1 MGSYITIQGDTW
13 DIIALKTM
21 GSDKLMGQLIG
32 ANIEYADTVVF
43 GAGKKL
49 VVPEYTAPADEQLP
63 PWKRG
68 LI

>member
-1 MGSYITIQGDTW
+1 MDSYITIQGDTW
-13 DIIALKTM
+13 DIIALKTL
-21 GSDKLMGQLIG
+21 GSEKLMGKLLE
-32 ANIEYADTVVF
+32 ANPGYADITVF

-49 VVPEYTAPADEQLP
+49 VVPDYTAPADEQLP

>member
-21 GSDKLMGQLIG
+21 GSDKLMGQLIE

-49 VVPEYTAPADEQLP
+49 VVPEYTGA
-63 PWKRG
+63 G
-68 LI
+68 LTSSSRPGKEV

>member
-1 MGSYITIQGDTW
+1 MESYITIQGDTW

-21 GSDKLMGQLIG
+21 GSEKLMGQLIE

-43 GAGKKL
+43 GAGIKL
-49 VVPEYTAPADEQLP
+49 NVPEYTAPADDLLP

-68 LI
+68 AI